1 MYRSYRLDMQV
12 GALDVCVCV
21 CLCVCMCVC
30 VHIVYIYRS
39 YRLAMQVG
47 ALDVKLREVLSMNYS
62 ELNVQFMKALSE
74 YEDAE
79 ARSGC
84 LTKQQFKEML
94 IRIFF
99 LVFFSRK

>member
-1 MYRSYRLDMQV
+1 MLYM
-12 GALDVCVCV
+12 
-21 CLCVCMCVC
+21 
-30 VHIVYIYRS
+30 YRS

-47 ALDVKLREVLSMNYS
+47 ALDVKLREVLAMNYS